1 MSTILLA
8 IDNPLDDPDSLKQKI
23 LGILDIVMTSVFS
36 FEAIIK
42 ISVFGFLFN
51 GKKSYLQELW
61 NVLDIFVVTVSLL
74 SYLPID
80 AELSFYRAMR
90 LLRIMRPLRM
100 IQRNQGLKVAVKSLI
115 NVLPEVFSLAVISVL
130 TMGLLAVLG
139 MNLYKGTFYS
149 CNLANVPASHQI

>member
-51 GKKSYLQELW
+51 GKKSYLRELW